1 MGGWEGISVGIS
13 SWDKGGFWFVNAFRR
28 SDIDL
33 RPRVFTLSN
42 VIVKLYRYY
51 LVGALDLDR
60 FF

>member
-1 MGGWEGISVGIS
+1 
-13 SWDKGGFWFVNAFRR
+13 VNAFRK

-51 LVGALDLDR
+51 LVGSFDFDR
-60 FF
+60 IF

>member
-1 MGGWEGISVGIS
+1 
-13 SWDKGGFWFVNAFRR
+13 VNAFRR

-42 VIVKLYRYY
+42 VIVKLYRCY
-51 LVGALDLDR
+51 LVGSFDFDR